1 VGHRVGVGG
10 STQLASHQAK
20 QANPAVIVEARD
32 VHGRFHMDTVS
43 ETIEAAR
50 DAMGAGRDKR
60 AADLLTIAASECHDA
75 DKASIIRSLA
85 VQGRDRSGRF
95 GRRRWDEA
103 IRISELRLANVD
115 A

>member
-1 VGHRVGVGG
+1 MALR
-10 STQLASHQAK
+10 AAK
-20 QANPAVIVEARD
+20 QANSEVIVEARD
-32 VHGRFHMDTVS
+32 STGGHMDTVS

-50 DAMGAGRDKR
+50 EAMGAGRDKR

-75 DKASIIRSLA
+75 EKASIIRGLA
-85 VQGRDRSGRF
+85 VQGRDRAGRF

>member
-1 VGHRVGVGG
+1 MGV
-10 STQLASHQAK
+10 STQLALGAAGR
-20 QANPAVIVEARD
+20 ANPADIVEPLD
-32 VHGRFHMDTVS
+32 IHGEVHMDTVS

-50 DAMGAGRDKR
+50 EAMGAGREKR

-75 DKASIIRSLA
+75 EKAAIIRGLA
-85 VQGRDRSGRF
+85 MQGRDRSGRF

-103 IRISELRLANVD
+103 IRISELRLESVD

>member
-1 VGHRVGVGG
+1 LR
-10 STQLASHQAK
+10 QAK
-20 QANPAVIVEARD
+20 SSNFAVIVEARD
-32 VHGRFHMDTVS
+32 VNEEDHMDSVS

-50 DAMGAGRDKR
+50 EAMGAGRDKR

-75 DKASIIRSLA
+75 EKASIIHGLA
-85 VQGRDRSGRF
+85 VQGRDRAGRF

-103 IRISELRLANVD
+103 IRISDLRLANVD

>member
-1 VGHRVGVGG
+1 VGG
-10 STQLASHQAK
+10 STQLASLQPK
-20 QANPAVIVEARD
+20 QAYSAVIVEARD
-32 VHGRFHMDTVS
+32 VHGEVYMDTVS

-50 DAMGAGRDKR
+50 EAMGAGRDKR

-75 DKASIIRSLA
+75 EKASIIRGLA
-85 VQGRDRSGRF
+85 LQGRDRSGRF

>member
-1 VGHRVGVGG
+1 
-10 STQLASHQAK
+10 
-20 QANPAVIVEARD
+20 
-32 VHGRFHMDTVS
+32 MDTVS

-50 DAMGAGRDKR
+50 EAMGAGRDKR

-75 DKASIIRSLA
+75 EKASIIRGLA
-85 VQGRDRSGRF
+85 MQGRDRAGRF
-95 GRRRWDEA
+95 SRGRWDEA